1 MIRRPPRSTRTD
13 TLFPYTTLFRSR
25 IAELAARE
33 GQPGLMLRIAI
44 SGGGCSGFQYGF
56 DLDDKANDD
65 DRVFA
70 HGDSRVV
77 VDEVSFDLLGGAMLD
92 RSEERRV
99 GKECVSTCRSRW
111 SPYH

>member
-1 MIRRPPRSTRTD
+1 MADAAVMSAQQLVVTD
-13 TLFPYTTLFRSR
+13 SAAAR

-70 HGDSRVV
+70 HGDSR
-77 VDEVSFDLLGGAMLD
+77 
-92 RSEERRV
+92 RSEEHTSELQSLMRISYAV
-99 GKECVSTCRSRW
+99 FCLKKKNLITTT
-111 SPYH
+111 H

>member
-1 MIRRPPRSTRTD
+1 MADAAVMSAQQLVVTD
-13 TLFPYTTLFRSR
+13 SAAAR

-77 VDEVSFDLLGGAMLD
+77 VDEVSFDLIGGAMLAFVED
-92 RSEERRV
+92 FPGSYF
-99 GKECVSTCRSRW
+99 
-111 SPYH
+111 PFPHPHAH